1 MSSSARRR
9 PAASAA
15 GAFEQCVLKPAGRG
29 RDDGLRG
36 PRPQAVGRAAS
47 NPLHALTLSIQGAS
61 PYASELPTRST
72 LAGWVGRALERPAE
86 LAVVFVD
93 GRSGRRLNREFRQ
106 RDYATNVLTFSFH
119 QRPRVVADIVI
130 CVPVAR
136 REARQQRK
144 TLRAHLAHL
153 LLHGVLHAHGYDH
166 QRGADAARMQ
176 RREVELLG
184 ALRIAD
190 PYRESLEQAAPKRG
204 AGAASGRRA
213 ASNRVEHQ

>member
-1 MSSSARRR
+1 MTGPSVPRRR
-9 PAASAA
+9 APRATP
-15 GAFEQCVLKPAGRG
+15 AFEQCVLDRG
-29 RDDGLRG
+29 SPDRNGGLRG
-36 PRPQAVGRAAS
+36 PRPRAAGRAAS
-47 NPLHALTLSIQGAS
+47 NGGHALSLSIQGAAA
-61 PYASELPTRST
+61 YAAELPARAT

-86 LAVVFVD
+86 LALVFVD

-106 RDYATNVLTFSFH
+106 RDYATNVLTFSYH

-153 LLHGVLHAHGYDH
+153 LLHGVLHAQGYDH

-190 PYRESLEQAAPKRG
+190 PYREP
-204 AGAASGRRA
+204 
-213 ASNRVEHQ
+213 VE